1 MGGGGELVFREWLI
15 IKKEFCV
22 SGLVCVTVLGLVF
35 GRAYNEKDF
44 SPRGGDALIHGVLNS
59 EFYSIRYREAGK
71 MGNSEIRTSL
81 LPLQSVNSPFW
92 VVPAFSLFLLL

>member
-1 MGGGGELVFREWLI
+1 MKIVISFRRFKGHFLGGGEELVFREWLI

-44 SPRGGDALIHGVLNS
+44 SPRAGDVQIHGG
-59 EFYSIRYREAGK
+59 A
-71 MGNSEIRTSL
+71 
-81 LPLQSVNSPFW
+81 
-92 VVPAFSLFLLL
+92 